1 MIKGL
6 ICLCLSI
13 LGIFA
18 RIFPPFND
26 LRPISQKIA
35 IRISN
40 IEKFIFFVIHFLV
53 IRLQQILHMP
63 RQHNCRAMCKILL
76 GSVD

>member
-18 RIFPPFND
+18 RIFLPFND
-26 LRPISQKIA
+26 LGPISQKIS
-35 IRISN
+35 IHISN
-40 IEKFIFFVIHFLV
+40 EKFIFFVIHFLV

-63 RQHNCRAMCKILL
+63 WQHNCRAMYKIL
-76 GSVD
+76 